1 MVAGRYRTG
10 NDDLLNRRINNGETP
25 GEFYRNVYPL
35 FVNKTVYEG
44 LRKDDPDRR
53 AMILTRSWFSGIQR
67 YGAVTWSG
75 DVSNDWETL
84 RRQIAGGLGQ
94 MAAGLPWW
102 TYDAG
107 GFFRPS
113 DQYTNKDYQERMLRW
128 IQAGTFL
135 PLMRIHGYMSQ
146 TEPWRYG
153 EQVEHI
159 VSDF

>member
-1 MVAGRYRTG
+1 
-10 NDDLLNRRINNGETP
+10 
-25 GEFYRNVYPL
+25 
-35 FVNKTVYEG
+35 
-44 LRKDDPDRR
+44 
-53 AMILTRSWFSGIQR
+53 MILTRSGFSGIQR

-75 DVSNDWETL
+75 DVGNDWETL

-94 MAAGLPWW
+94 MATGLPLW

-135 PLMRIHGYMSQ
+135 PLMRIHG
-146 TEPWRYG
+146 
-153 EQVEHI
+153 
-159 VSDF
+159 